1 MMSTI
6 DASMS
11 AATQEVMENERS
23 KGSSSDQT
31 RTSTLSQTNGDDG
44 AEEPQDAKKEVS
56 TLRLVFILG
65 GLWFGMLI
73 VVMDDTMMGTISGPV
88 SASFNSLSKLSW
100 IQTLFPIG
108 ASIAQPL
115 SGHLTDIYGRRKG
128 LMVCYTLF
136 AIGTL
141 LCGLAPVLGV
151 FLLGRIFQGMGGGAI
166 VSITAFIETD
176 LVPLRKRAFI
186 EGLGNIC
193 YGIVFALGGVYGGEV
208 NEAIGWRWAF
218 LIQPP
223 IVVMN
228 GLLVFFVVKIRQ
240 KQTEASLLHQI
251 DYFGG
256 FTLVVAI
263 IFFQLALNSGGN
275 TAGWGSALVISSLV
289 ISGISFGMFIF
300 WDFCKASNPAIPLR
314 AMLLR
319 TVAASQLSFF
329 FASAANI
336 SVLFYVP
343 IYLQVL
349 GYSTGAAGLR
359 FIPMAVG
366 IAASS
371 AITGRIVEVSGRF
384 FWINVPV
391 QICYILGVALLCS
404 MTQHTPPWC
413 IFVYVGIFG
422 IGYGGA
428 FVTRLMGVLSSV
440 QDEKQAIIQAASWT
454 IESTGLALGITIAS
468 TVFQKLSLGRLR
480 TLLEGNPALLN
491 KVSAD
496 IESLKTLHGSQKQA
510 IIGIYLKAVR
520 GVFFLTLAEILLA
533 AMMSLLMKNN
543 KLVDEP
549 KEAEGIEGL
558 ETDLKAPHVAET
570 HITEEKPA
578 HTLA

>member
-1 MMSTI
+1 
-6 DASMS
+6 
-11 AATQEVMENERS
+11 
-23 KGSSSDQT
+23 
-31 RTSTLSQTNGDDG
+31 
-44 AEEPQDAKKEVS
+44 
-56 TLRLVFILG
+56 
-65 GLWFGMLI
+65 MLI

-108 ASIAQPL
+108 ASITQPL
-115 SGHLTDIYGRRKG
+115 SGHLTDTYGRRRG
-128 LMVCYTLF
+128 LMVCYTIF

-141 LCGLAPVLGV
+141 LCGLAPVISV
-151 FLLGRIFQGMGGGAI
+151 FLLGRLMQGMGGGAI
-166 VSITAFIETD
+166 VSITAFVETD

-193 YGIVFALGGVYGGEV
+193 YGIIFALGGVYGGGV

-223 IVVMN
+223 IVVMI

-240 KQTEASLLHQI
+240 KKTEASLLRQM

-256 FTLVVAI
+256 ITLVIAI

-275 TAGWGSALVISSLV
+275 TASWNSALVITSLV
-289 ISGISFGMFIF
+289 IAGISFGLFIF

-314 AMLLR
+314 AMLQR

-329 FASAANI
+329 FASSVNI
-336 SVLFYVP
+336 SILFYVP

-349 GYSTGAAGLR
+349 GHSTGAAGLR

-366 IAASS
+366 IATSS
-371 AITGRIVEVSGRF
+371 AITGRIVETTARY
-384 FWINVPV
+384 FWVNIPV

-404 MTQHTPPWC
+404 MTQHTPSWC
-413 IFVYVGIFG
+413 IFVYLGLVG

-454 IESTGLALGITIAS
+454 IESTGLAVGITIAS
-468 TVFQKLSLGRLR
+468 TVFQKLSLGPLR
-480 TLLEGNPALLN
+480 TLLAGNPTLLN
-491 KVSAD
+491 TVSTD
-496 IESLKTLHGSQKQA
+496 FESLKTLEGSQKQA
-510 IIGIYLKAVR
+510 IISIYLKAVR
-520 GVFFLTLAEILLA
+520 GVFFLALAEILLA
-533 AMMSLLMKNN
+533 AIASFVMKNN
-543 KLVDEP
+543 ELVDEP
-549 KEAEGIEGL
+549 EEGGVTGVQTNEKSVQGIGS
-558 ETDLKAPHVAET
+558 KS
-570 HITEEKPA
+570 TEEKA
-578 HTLA
+578 SQSTT